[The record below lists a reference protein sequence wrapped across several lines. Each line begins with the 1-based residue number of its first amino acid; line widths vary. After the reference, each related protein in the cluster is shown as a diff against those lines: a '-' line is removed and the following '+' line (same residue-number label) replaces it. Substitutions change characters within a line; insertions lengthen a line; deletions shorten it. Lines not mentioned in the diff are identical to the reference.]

1 VNGIMVEQVES
12 NRLAR
17 TLDWHIQHIENYQPY
32 CAEHRYR
39 QDKDTLAWRSKPL
52 CELIFLVLI
61 LHRQRLTSPEFI
73 ALEQHALRSACGFE
87 WEALMAEDPSSS
99 VCVAMAM
106 DLFALHA
113 VPMPALFA
121 QFRRARSV
129 GYFHS
134 VLRIPFRDMD
144 YQYMMSKV
152 VSESD
157 YVALEAGFAMTAFGL
172 GKNPCSYSV
181 NDIYSLTHALFYLT
195 DMGAIELDRR
205 TLGVADGRLQRTLM
219 ILVTMMLRGD
229 NNDVLGELLICI
241 RICRLPLRVVE
252 QRFCS
257 AAMEKVLA
265 GMAPDGCV
273 PSSARSIERAAGGN
287 AKFLEVYH
295 TTLVVSILLG
305 LGGEQGWASCH

>member
-1 VNGIMVEQVES
+1 MVEQGEPT
-12 NRLAR
+12 RLAR
-17 TLDWHIQHIENYQPY
+17 TLDWHLQHIENYQPY
-32 CAEHRYR
+32 FAAHHYR
-39 QDKDTLAWRSKPL
+39 EDKDTLAWRSKPL

-61 LHRQRLTSPEFI
+61 LHRQGLASPEFI
-73 ALEQHALRSACGFE
+73 ALEQRTLRAACGFE

-113 VPMPALFA
+113 VPMPGLFA
-121 QFRRARSV
+121 QFRRARSS

-144 YQYMMSKV
+144 CHYMMSKV
-152 VSESD
+152 VSGSD
-157 YVALEAGFAMTAFGL
+157 PAALDAGFAMTAFGL
-172 GKNPCSYSV
+172 GKNPCSYTV

-205 TLGVADGRLQRTLM
+205 TLGVVDGRLQRTLM

-241 RICRLPLRVVE
+241 RICRLPLRGVE
-252 QRFCS
+252 QRFCA
-257 AAMEKVLA
+257 AAMAKILA

-273 PSSARSIERAAGGN
+273 PSSARSIDRAAGGT

-305 LGGEQGWASCH
+305 LRGEWGWTSCH